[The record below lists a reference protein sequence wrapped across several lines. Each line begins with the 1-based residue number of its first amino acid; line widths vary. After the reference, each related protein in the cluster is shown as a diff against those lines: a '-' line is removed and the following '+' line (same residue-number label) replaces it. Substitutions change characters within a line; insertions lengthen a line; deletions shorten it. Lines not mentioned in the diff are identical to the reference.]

1 MACASR
7 PQNQCSASSDQSW
20 DSASSCCAVST
31 VFAAN
36 GASSPWPGTSR
47 ECLRSA
53 MAERRAAVCLKTANR
68 TDPRSKYPQPT
79 RNHSQYDNHYES
91 FGSIIPRPRR
101 QPPLQAKYKP
111 KSDRLLGSY
120 EGTEHRTTMQAF
132 RFSAEL

>member
-1 MACASR
+1 
-7 PQNQCSASSDQSW
+7 
-20 DSASSCCAVST
+20 
-31 VFAAN
+31 
-36 GASSPWPGTSR
+36 
-47 ECLRSA
+47 

-111 KSDRLLGSY
+111 KSDRLLENSTPLTGSHS
-120 EGTEHRTTMQAF
+120 ED
-132 RFSAEL
+132 RFML